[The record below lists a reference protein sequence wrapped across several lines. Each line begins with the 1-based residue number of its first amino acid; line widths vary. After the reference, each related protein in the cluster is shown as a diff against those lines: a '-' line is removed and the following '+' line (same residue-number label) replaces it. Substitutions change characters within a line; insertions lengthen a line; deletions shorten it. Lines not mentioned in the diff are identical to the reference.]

1 MLNCN
6 TINAR
11 LWRVL
16 NCLNLVGACYACNHT
31 KGDVLMSK
39 WVAFMEENLEW
50 WKRFRGNRPY
60 SNRGATYAETMEI
73 LKHGRAAK
81 HPDFSAG
88 SK

>member
-1 MLNCN
+1 
-6 TINAR
+6 
-11 LWRVL
+11 
-16 NCLNLVGACYACNHT
+16 
-31 KGDVLMSK
+31 MSK

-50 WKRFRGNRPY
+50 WKRFLGGNRPY
-60 SNRGATYAETMEI
+60 SNCGATYAETMEI